1 MIETERLTK
10 HYGETRALQ
19 GIDLKIGTGVFGLL
33 GPNGAG
39 KTTFIR
45 IIATLLPPT
54 SGRATVFGHDV
65 VHDKIPIR
73 KMLGYLP
80 QEYGAYPKLTGWE
93 YLEYIAILK
102 GIRHP
107 EQQIRELLAQF
118 RLTEVAKRRV
128 TSYSSGMLRR
138 LGIAQALLG
147 NPKVLLVDEPTGGL
161 DPEERVRFREF
172 LMDLGGKRIVV
183 LSTHLVEDVA
193 MACERLAVLKEG
205 KIVYQG
211 TTQGLIQVFQGRV
224 YEVEVPED
232 EIKRWLSIWGE
243 RVLTTQRRD
252 AGRAVRVLGKVE
264 GGRPVIPS
272 LEDAY
277 LALIRS

>member
-1 MIETERLTK
+1 MIEATGLTK
-10 HYGETRALQ
+10 NYGNVWALR
-19 GIDLKIGTGVFGLL
+19 GIDLAIGTEVFGLL

-39 KTTFIR
+39 KTTFIK

-65 VHDKIPIR
+65 VHDRIPIR

-80 QEYGAYPKLTGWE
+80 QEYGAYPKLSGRE
-93 YLEYIAILK
+93 YLEYIAYLK
-102 GIRHP
+102 GIRRP
-107 EQQIRELLAQF
+107 KQEIEGLLSQF
-118 RLTEVAKRRV
+118 HLTDVARRRV
-128 TSYSSGMLRR
+128 TSYSGGMLRR

-147 NPKVLLVDEPTGGL
+147 TPKALLVDEPTGGL

-172 LMDLGGKRIVV
+172 LMGLGGERIVV

-193 MACERLAVLKEG
+193 MTCDHLAVLHQGEIRYFG
-205 KIVYQG
+205 TPRALIQTYQG
-211 TTQGLIQVFQGRV
+211 KV
-224 YEVEVPED
+224 YEVEVPE
-232 EIKRWLSIWGE
+232 EEVKERISTWGE

-252 AGRAVRVLGKVE
+252 AGRAVRVLGEIE
-264 GGRPVIPS
+264 GGRPVTPS

>member
-1 MIETERLTK
+1 MIKAERITK
-10 HYGETRALQ
+10 HYGQVKALQ
-19 GIDLKIGTGVFGLL
+19 GIDLEIGAGVFGLL

-65 VHDKIPIR
+65 IRNKIPIR

-80 QEYGAYPKLTGWE
+80 QEYGAYPKLTGRE

-102 GIRHP
+102 GIRRP
-107 EQQIRELLAQF
+107 RKQIDALLSQF
-118 RLTEVAKRRV
+118 HLTEVAKRKV
-128 TSYSSGMLRR
+128 TSYSGGMLKR

-147 NPKVLLVDEPTGGL
+147 DPKVLLVDEPTGGL

-172 LMDLGGKRIVV
+172 LMGLGGERVVV

-193 MACERLAVLKEG
+193 MACDRLAVLKQGE
-205 KIVYQG
+205 IAYQG
-211 TTQGLIQVFQGRV
+211 ATHGLIQLFQGKV
-224 YEVEVPED
+224 YEVEIPE
-232 EIKRWLSIWGE
+232 EEVEGKLSAWGE
-243 RVLTTQRRD
+243 RVLTTKRGD
-252 AGRAVRVLGKVE
+252 AGRAVRVLGEIK
-264 GGRPVIPS
+264 GGRPVTPS

>member
-1 MIETERLTK
+1 MINAEKLTK
-10 HYGETRALQ
+10 HYGKVQALRR
-19 GIDLKIGTGVFGLL
+19 IDLDIGTEVFGLL

-80 QEYGAYPKLTGWE
+80 QEYGAYPSLTGRE

-102 GIRHP
+102 GIRRP
-107 EQQIRELLAQF
+107 KRQIEELLSQF
-118 RLTEVAKRRV
+118 HLTEVAKRKV
-128 TSYSSGMLRR
+128 TSYSGGMLRR

-172 LMDLGGKRIVV
+172 LMGLGGERIVV

-193 MACERLAVLKEG
+193 MACDRLAVLRQGE
-205 KIVYQG
+205 IAYQG
-211 TTQGLIQVFQGRV
+211 TTRGLIQLFQGKV
-224 YEVEVPED
+224 YEVEVPEG
-232 EIKRWLSIWGE
+232 EVKGKLSAWGD

-264 GGRPVIPS
+264 GGRPVTPS

>member
-54 SGRATVFGHDV
+54 SGRATVFGYDV

-118 RLTEVAKRRV
+118 HLTEVAKRRV